1 MCNLCFMQVFAFIY
15 VISIHI
21 YLIVYNMSVL
31 HYTLYNLRRN
41 KLFATICLITSNL
54 KSIYRLFL
62 TIVYRF
68 LAIFLIIYYYDINNL
83 SNNLTLFNSWRG
95 LIWLKVTSVLFPLIL
110 DRYNF
115 WFDFYKWNFDG
126 CHTFWTDRVVDCFL
140 TGN

>member
-1 MCNLCFMQVFAFIY
+1 MCILCFMQVFAYIY

-21 YLIVYNMSVL
+21 YLFVYNMRGFI
-31 HYTLYNLRRN
+31 YTSYNLRRN

-54 KSIYRLFL
+54 KSIYIDFFFWSFK
-62 TIVYRF
+62 VF
-68 LAIFLIIYYYDINNL
+68 LAIFLIIYYYDVNNL
-83 SNNLTLFNSWRG
+83 ANNLTLFNSWRG

-126 CHTFWTDRVVDCFL
+126 CHIIPSSREFRPEI
-140 TGN
+140 